1 MKPREAKK
9 AFHVGGILGNLQ
21 PPDLIFLCVPDLAK
35 GQKRLVTEL
44 AQVQVFCRR
53 ILRTSRP
60 ANNDVEARE
69 YFNEQE
75 NKKYAVTR

>member
-1 MKPREAKK
+1 MIHYNKHVLTSFTLKIDNGNIMKSREAKK

-44 AQVQVFCRR
+44 AHV
-53 ILRTSRP
+53 
-60 ANNDVEARE
+60 
-69 YFNEQE
+69 
-75 NKKYAVTR
+75 